1 VLQGLAL
8 GSMSVPA
15 NAQRRDVRYRYVVVL
30 HVNSALGGSFA
41 LGQTSR
47 GVPVGVFAGHEG
59 GILLATR
66 SANVGSGGMED
77 RGVREAHL
85 GGHFLEL
92 ARPAG
97 RALAADL
104 PNGCL
109 LCSLPVGSTGPPL
122 LPVAAEVLHTML
134 RLPVRK

>member
-1 VLQGLAL
+1 
-8 GSMSVPA
+8 
-15 NAQRRDVRYRYVVVL
+15 VRYRYVVVL

-85 GGHFLEL
+85 GGHFLGSCKTCWEG
-92 ARPAG
+92 AG
-97 RALAADL
+97 CRSAEWVFALLAA
-104 PNGCL
+104 CWIHR
-109 LCSLPVGSTGPPL
+109 ST
-122 LPVAAEVLHTML
+122 VAA
-134 RLPVRK
+134 RGR